1 MLDKTMKIKCYV
13 STLVFLINK
22 EGINLIMRAL
32 FHNINYDDGCDM
44 FMIDEWEKQ
53 QVPVKMEERNSKEIA
68 PPAGA
73 ACGIHFS
80 LDLENISF
88 FAAEGE

>member
-1 MLDKTMKIKCYV
+1 MLCLP
-13 STLVFLINK
+13 SPLVILMTN
-22 EGINLIMRAL
+22 EDYNLIMRAL
-32 FHNINYDDGCDM
+32 FHNINYDDGCDR
-44 FMIDEWEKQ
+44 FMIDEREKQ
-53 QVPVKMEERNSKEIA
+53 QVPVNVIESNSKEIA

>member
-1 MLDKTMKIKCYV
+1 MKIKCYV

-53 QVPVKMEERNSKEIA
+53 QVPVKVEDSNSKEIV

-73 ACGIHFS
+73 AGDINFS
-80 LDLENISF
+80 LDL
-88 FAAEGE
+88 

>member
-1 MLDKTMKIKCYV
+1 MDKTIKIKCYV

-32 FHNINYDDGCDM
+32 FHNINYDDGCDR

-53 QVPVKMEERNSKEIA
+53 QVPVKVEESNSKEIV
-68 PPAGA
+68 PPAGTA
-73 ACGIHFS
+73 GTAGGIYFS
-80 LDLENISF
+80 LDL
-88 FAAEGE
+88 

>member
-1 MLDKTMKIKCYV
+1 MLDKNLKIKCYV

-53 QVPVKMEERNSKEIA
+53 QVPVKVEDSNSKEIV

-73 ACGIHFS
+73 AGDINFN
-80 LDLENISF
+80 LDL
-88 FAAEGE
+88 

>member
-1 MLDKTMKIKCYV
+1 MLDKTMKIKCNV
-13 STLVFLINK
+13 STLVILMTN
-22 EGINLIMRAL
+22 EGYNLIMRAL

-53 QVPVKMEERNSKEIA
+53 QVPVKVEDSNSKEIV

-73 ACGIHFS
+73 AGDINFS
-80 LDLENISF
+80 LDL
-88 FAAEGE
+88 

>member
-1 MLDKTMKIKCYV
+1 VLDKTMKIKCYV

-53 QVPVKMEERNSKEIA
+53 QVPVKVEDSNSKEIV

-73 ACGIHFS
+73 AGDINFN
-80 LDLENISF
+80 LDL
-88 FAAEGE
+88 

>member
-1 MLDKTMKIKCYV
+1 MKIKCYV

-73 ACGIHFS
+73 VGGIHFS
-80 LDLENISF
+80 LDLENVSF

>member
-53 QVPVKMEERNSKEIA
+53 QVPVKVEDSNSKEIV

-73 ACGIHFS
+73 AGDINFN
-80 LDLENISF
+80 LDL
-88 FAAEGE
+88 

>member
-1 MLDKTMKIKCYV
+1 MDKTIKIKCYV

-32 FHNINYDDGCDM
+32 FHNINYDDGCDV

-53 QVPVKMEERNSKEIA
+53 QVPVKVEDSNSKEIV

-73 ACGIHFS
+73 AGDINFN
-80 LDLENISF
+80 LDL
-88 FAAEGE
+88 

>member
-1 MLDKTMKIKCYV
+1 MTNEDY
-13 STLVFLINK
+13 NP
-22 EGINLIMRAL
+22 IMRAL
-32 FHNINYDDGCDM
+32 FHNINYDDGCDR

-53 QVPVKMEERNSKEIA
+53 QVPVKVIESNSKEIA
-68 PPAGA
+68 PP